1 MNHTT
6 LVTIVFTWCVV
17 IYVSSE
23 PGILVRLRRVSSS
36 VDSASR
42 NSKPELKATHEQEFT
57 ILKCTV
63 NNPRPN
69 VDVFISCPAIGGATA
84 SGFCYQGCQPTKS
97 CSKFDEPYE
106 QCVPNESTVF
116 CEKIQLSNGTT
127 SLTLRINRTDPRLA
141 GTWSCAHAGL
151 ESTKFEISVQKDD
164 SKDKIQHVEVALS
177 DSKQQPRAET
187 APQYVQKAQ
196 ENELEQRPLAYLR
209 RPVVLF
215 SVLAVLIVSVL
226 INLIFC
232 IRCML
237 MRSYI
242 DANQEGSS
250 QANCLA
256 ACLCLPKEM
265 RKAQSI
271 RMTPILPRSNWGIQ
285 PNPNGSYQGSAQLI
299 YPSPTMQKMPILVG
313 QQSPNEFSGVSFYPA
328 GSLSGTLRR
337 EQRMFGTPS
346 QMEAFNNSHMAYQTA
361 GPEMGDALR
370 SLVTPQQLLQ
380 SLNEVGGGANYLQQ
394 YIRASTINAP
404 SPNLSQ
410 RLPPAPATNNPYQI
424 HNAVDG
430 SGTPQYYVRMPA
442 PMIGSH
448 VVYDDVA
455 AGNSSLLNAYCRSPN
470 GSMGDNSGT
479 MLQLPALY
487 QMNPLKTQQTP
498 ESTPLLDSS
507 PHSRSRK
514 EHGSKQQGNSTNN
527 TDPVISKSIPSSVG
541 AYLTRPD
548 AKPSQQS
555 DSGIIQYSQP
565 HKETING
572 IDSTQIKTNTN
583 S

>member
-1 MNHTT
+1 
-6 LVTIVFTWCVV
+6 
-17 IYVSSE
+17 SSE

-42 NSKPELKATHEQEFT
+42 NSKPELKATHEQELT

-97 CSKFDEPYE
+97 CSKFDEPHE

-116 CEKIQLSNGTT
+116 CEKVQLSNGTT

-164 SKDKIQHVEVALS
+164 FKEKVQHVEVALS
-177 DSKQQPRAET
+177 ESVQQSRAEA
-187 APQYVQKAQ
+187 APQYVQKVQ
-196 ENELEQRPLAYLR
+196 ENELDQRPLAYLR

-215 SVLAVLIVSVL
+215 SVLAVLVVSVL

-346 QMEAFNNSHMAYQTA
+346 QMEAFNNSHMAYQTT
-361 GPEMGDALR
+361 GPEMGDALQ
-370 SLVTPQQLLQ
+370 SLVTPQQLLR

-394 YIRASTINAP
+394 YIRASTVNAP

-410 RLPPAPATNNPYQI
+410 RLPPAPVTNNPYQTQ
-424 HNAVDG
+424 NAIDG

-470 GSMGDNSGT
+470 GTMGDNSGT
-479 MLQLPALY
+479 VLQLPALY
-487 QMNPLKTQQTP
+487 QMNPVKTQQTP

-514 EHGSKQQGNSTNN
+514 EHGSIQQVNATNN
-527 TDPVISKSIPSSVG
+527 TDPVIISKSIPSSAG
-541 AYLTRPD
+541 AYLTRQD
-548 AKPSQQS
+548 TKPSQQS
-555 DSGIIQYSQP
+555 DSGL

-572 IDSTQIKTNTN
+572 IDATQIKTNTN